1 MCTQHT
7 DLTNSVCE
15 PTQFYYSEENRGR
28 VGTKILIYLDEGERR
43 KDSYAVV
50 TSLSNSSQITYSIF
64 TYLYNV
70 FFFFYNSKT
79 TVARPTVATLHT
91 DLIDLD

>member
-70 FFFFYNSKT
+70 FFFFT
-79 TVARPTVATLHT
+79 TVKQLLQGQQWQHYTL
-91 DLIDLD
+91 I